1 MPTYLS
7 RMKYCHGKCRLD
19 FDLAYAL
26 SSHCDDTQHLVN
38 LVALPVV
45 FSLMFPISDNRLATR
60 RKTGLSDQ
68 KSLHWRL
75 RSLSLFLCLS
85 PWSPRLMISRLLS

>member
-1 MPTYLS
+1 MGRFIVTIHAYLS
-7 RMKYCHGKCRLD
+7 RMKYCHGKSRLD
-19 FDLAYAL
+19 IDLLAYAL

-45 FSLMFPISDNRLATR
+45 FSLMFPIFDNRLAAR

-68 KSLHWRL
+68 KSLH
-75 RSLSLFLCLS
+75 
-85 PWSPRLMISRLLS
+85 

>member
-1 MPTYLS
+1 MGRFTVTLNTCAIIHACPS

-45 FSLMFPISDNRLATR
+45 FSLMFPI
-60 RKTGLSDQ
+60 
-68 KSLHWRL
+68 
-75 RSLSLFLCLS
+75 
-85 PWSPRLMISRLLS
+85 PV